1 MLARVACHAPIGV
14 DGILVTAE
22 VDIRRGMPVV
32 DIVGLPGG
40 AVREAR
46 DRIRVAIR
54 NSGLSFPDDRI
65 LINLSPAA
73 VRKTGASFDLPLALA
88 VLAASGQ
95 IPWDEE
101 AQLMVLGELT
111 LRGDVRPVHGAL
123 AAVAA
128 GLERGI
134 DRFVVPRA
142 NLAEARALGA
152 GAIVGVESLTEAV
165 ETFRAARPGEWP
177 GVEHVRAER
186 PGAKASDAAAS
197 IAQWGDYADLRGQD
211 RLKRALEITAAGRHH
226 ALLFGPPGCGKTM
239 AARRLP
245 GILPPLTGRQALEVT
260 RVHSVAGVLGAGA
273 SLIERPPFR
282 MPHHSASMEG
292 LIGGGRMQRPG
303 EVSLAHG
310 GVLFLDET
318 PEFRMAL
325 LQSLREPL
333 ESGEVTVVRAGYS
346 VRYPAGFQLVC
357 AANPCPCGNLGRDA
371 GVCLCSPAD
380 IHRYWRRLGGALL
393 DRIDVRAPVSPPRPA
408 DLQAPA
414 AEGSARIAARVA
426 EAVERQRRRYRGME
440 WDRNADL
447 PAGAVE
453 THCRLD
459 AGGLAVLRDAV
470 GKLGLSARAYH
481 AIARVARTIADL
493 ERSDGVAAD
502 HLLEA
507 VQHRRYGDGD
517 LCWITL

>member
-14 DGILVTAE
+14 DGVLVTAE

-88 VLAASGQ
+88 VLAASSQ
-95 IPWDEE
+95 IPWDDQAEI
-101 AQLMVLGELT
+101 MVLGELT

-123 AAVAA
+123 AAVAT

-142 NLAEARALGA
+142 NLAEACALGR
-152 GAIVGVESLTEAV
+152 GAIAGVESLAEAV
-165 ETFRAARPGEWP
+165 GTFRAARPDDWP
-177 GVEHVRAER
+177 RAEPR
-186 PGAKASDAAAS
+186 GAAAPDAAA
-197 IAQWGDYADLRGQD
+197 AGARYGDFADLRGQD
-211 RLKRALEITAAGRHH
+211 RLKRALEIAAAGRHH
-226 ALLFGPPGCGKTM
+226 ALLFGPPGSGKTM
-239 AARRLP
+239 AARRMP

-273 SLIERPPFR
+273 SLITQPPFR

-318 PEFRMAL
+318 PEFRAAL
-325 LQSLREPL
+325 LQALREPL

-380 IHRYWRRLGGALL
+380 VHRYWRRLGGALL

-426 EAVERQRRRYRGME
+426 EAVERQRRRYRGKGWE
-440 WDRNADL
+440 RNAGL

-453 THCRLD
+453 VHCSLD
-459 AGGLAVLRDAV
+459 AAGRAALRDAV
-470 GKLGLSARAYH
+470 DKLGLSARAYH

-493 ERSDGVAAD
+493 ERSDDITVD

>member
-14 DGILVTAE
+14 DGVLVTAE

-54 NSGLSFPDDRI
+54 NSGLSFPNDRI

-73 VRKTGASFDLPLALA
+73 VPKTGSAFDLPLALG
-88 VLAASGQ
+88 VIAASSQ
-95 IPWDEE
+95 VPWDDEVGI
-101 AQLMVLGELT
+101 MVLGELT
-111 LRGDVRPVHGAL
+111 LRGDVRPVHGVL
-123 AAVAA
+123 AAVGT

-134 DRFVVPRA
+134 DRFVVPRS
-142 NLAEARALGA
+142 NLAEAQALGR
-152 GAIVGVESLTEAV
+152 GAIVGVDSLAEAV
-165 ETFRAARPGEWP
+165 KTLREARPETWPAAR
-177 GVEHVRAER
+177 RR
-186 PGAKASDAAAS
+186 RSDASADAPADVAAD
-197 IAQWGDYADLRGQD
+197 GDFADLRGQD
-211 RLKRALEITAAGRHH
+211 RLKRALEIAAAGRHH
-226 ALLFGPPGCGKTM
+226 ALLFGPPGSGKTM

-260 RVHSVAGVLGAGA
+260 RVHSVAGTLGAGA
-273 SLIERPPFR
+273 SLITRAPFR
-282 MPHHSASMEG
+282 TPHHSASLEG

-310 GVLFLDET
+310 GVLLLDET
-318 PEFRMAL
+318 PEFRTAL
-325 LQSLREPL
+325 LQALREPL
-333 ESGEVTVVRAGYS
+333 ESHEVTVVRAGYS
-346 VRYPAGFQLVC
+346 VRYPAGFQLIC
-357 AANPCPCGNLGRDA
+357 AANPCPCGNLGREA

-380 IHRYWRRLGGALL
+380 VHRHWRRLGGALL
-393 DRIDVRAPVSPPRPA
+393 DRIDVRVPVSPPRSA

-414 AEGSARIAARVA
+414 AEGSAQIASRVG
-426 EAVERQRRRYRGME
+426 EAVERQRHRYRGMGWE
-440 WDRNADL
+440 RNAEL

-453 THCRLD
+453 VHCPLD
-459 AGGLAVLRDAV
+459 APGRAALREAVD
-470 GKLGLSARAYH
+470 KLGLSARAYH
-481 AIARVARTIADL
+481 AITRVARTIADL
-493 ERSDGVAAD
+493 ERSDGLTVD

>member
-14 DGILVTAE
+14 EGVLVTAE

-73 VRKTGASFDLPLALA
+73 VPKRGSAFDLPLALG
-88 VLAASGQ
+88 VIAASGQ
-95 IPWDEE
+95 VPWDDEVGIM
-101 AQLMVLGELT
+101 ALGELT

-123 AAVAA
+123 AAVST
-128 GLERGI
+128 GLEHGI
-134 DRFVVPRA
+134 DRFVVPRS
-142 NLAEARALGA
+142 NLAEAQALGR
-152 GAIVGVESLTEAV
+152 GSIVGVDSLTEAV
-165 ETFRAARPGEWP
+165 KTLREVRPETWP
-177 GVEHVRAER
+177 SAER
-186 PGAKASDAAAS
+186 RRSGAADAAPADV
-197 IAQWGDYADLRGQD
+197 AVGDFADLRGQD
-211 RLKRALEITAAGRHH
+211 RLKRALQIAAAGRHH
-226 ALLFGPPGCGKTM
+226 ALLFGPPGSGKTM
-239 AARRLP
+239 AARRMP
-245 GILPPLTGRQALEVT
+245 GILPPLSGRQALEVT
-260 RVHSVAGVLGAGA
+260 RVHSVAGTLGAGA
-273 SLIERPPFR
+273 SLITRPPFR
-282 MPHHSASMEG
+282 MPHHSASLEG

-318 PEFRMAL
+318 PEFRTAL
-325 LQSLREPL
+325 LQALREPL
-333 ESGEVTVVRAGYS
+333 ESREVTVVRAGYS
-346 VRYPAGFQLVC
+346 VRYPAGFQLIC

-371 GVCLCSPAD
+371 AVCLCSPAD
-380 IHRYWRRLGGALL
+380 VHRYWRRLGGALL
-393 DRIDVRAPVSPPRPA
+393 DRIDVRVPVSPPRSE

-414 AEGSARIAARVA
+414 SEGSARIASRVA
-426 EAVERQRRRYRGME
+426 EAVERQRHRYRAMGWE
-440 WDRNADL
+440 RNAEL

-453 THCRLD
+453 IHCPLD
-459 AGGLAVLRDAV
+459 TAGRTALREAVD
-470 GKLGLSARAYH
+470 KLGLSARAYH

-493 ERSDGVAAD
+493 ERSDGVTVD

>member
-14 DGILVTAE
+14 DGVLVTAE

-73 VRKTGASFDLPLALA
+73 VRKTGAAFDLPLALA

-95 IPWDEE
+95 IPWDDEVE
-101 AQLMVLGELT
+101 IMVLGELT

-123 AAVAA
+123 AAVAT

-134 DRFVVPRA
+134 DRFVVPRV
-142 NLAEARALGA
+142 NLAEASALGR
-152 GAIVGVESLTEAV
+152 GAIVGVGSLAEAV
-165 ETFRAARPGEWP
+165 ETFRAARPDAWP
-177 GVEHVRAER
+177 RAER
-186 PGAKASDAAAS
+186 RSAAAPDR
-197 IAQWGDYADLRGQD
+197 APAGARCGDFADLRGQD
-211 RLKRALEITAAGRHH
+211 RLKRALEIAAAGRHH
-226 ALLFGPPGCGKTM
+226 ALMFGPPGSGKTM

-245 GILPPLTGRQALEVT
+245 GILPALTSRQALEVT
-260 RVHSVAGVLGAGA
+260 RVHSVAGTLGAGA
-273 SLIERPPFR
+273 SLITQPPFR

-318 PEFRMAL
+318 PEFRAAL
-325 LQSLREPL
+325 LQALREPL

-380 IHRYWRRLGGALL
+380 VHRYWRRLGGALL
-393 DRIDVRAPVSPPRPA
+393 DRIDIRAPVSPPRPA
-408 DLQAPA
+408 DLQASAP
-414 AEGSARIAARVA
+414 EDSARIAARVA
-426 EAVERQRRRYRGME
+426 EAVERQRRRYRGMGWE
-440 WDRNADL
+440 RNAEL

-453 THCRLD
+453 VHCRLD
-459 AGGLAVLRDAV
+459 AAGRAALRGAVD
-470 GKLGLSARAYH
+470 KLGLSARAYH